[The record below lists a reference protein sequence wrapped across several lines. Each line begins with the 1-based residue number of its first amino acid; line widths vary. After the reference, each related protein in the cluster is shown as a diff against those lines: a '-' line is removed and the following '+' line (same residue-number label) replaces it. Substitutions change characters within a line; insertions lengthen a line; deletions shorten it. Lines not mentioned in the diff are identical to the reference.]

1 MSVDTNDFIAFRT
14 SPASDGSD
22 AALGPAAFHAL
33 AWNAE
38 AQNGGSGQGGGQAQ
52 CRFLDHWVQMESRG
66 DHMAANGQSTAIGRW
81 QMTQAAFAD
90 VGLVRQVS
98 AVTENHY
105 GGREWSNVEFLD
117 NPFGIRNLEDLRANP
132 AAQDY
137 YGRLYHQAQWR
148 EAQRQGLVRDFIGQT
163 VDVNGRRVAINESA
177 LLTCMGYLGAG
188 DCGRM
193 LRGQPMTNPGYTA
206 HALWRMSVASACD
219 GSDVAGQNT
228 PVDAEANIAATAD
241 AQYCDPKVLERLEQ
255 TATVQVNA
263 ITVLAGHPQVGYRTA
278 EGASPLQAQGVDLA
292 QLLTNGGFTGQGI
305 GLSGGASSVPSV
317 GFSNGGF
324 DLTNGGFTGTGP
336 RITVPYGGFSTGG
349 FRTLSCLDT
358 LLGGINIIFAPPSLP
373 NILGILESYVC
384 RQIEQLYARA
394 VAPLNQSF
402 FRDFGVGGISVPFG
416 VGVSTGG
423 PPGVRIN
430 SGNVMTWSR
439 NPIMFNMFG
448 SAPMLQNAI
457 PERRGIFAR

>member
-1 MSVDTNDFIAFRT
+1 MSIKTDNPVGPLRHLMALTVILVLPL
-14 SPASDGSD
+14 SILASE
-22 AALGPAAFHAL
+22 H
-33 AWNAE
+33 AE
-38 AQNGGSGQGGGQAQ
+38 AQNGGAGQGVGQAQ

-98 AVTENHY
+98 AVTNDHY

-117 NPFGIRNLEDLRANP
+117 NPFGIRNLEDLRNNP

-148 EAQRQGLVRDFIGQT
+148 EAQRQGLVRDFVGQT

-193 LRGQPMTNPGYTA
+193 LRGQPMTNPGHAA

-263 ITVLAGHPQVGYRTA
+263 ITALAGHPQVGYRTA

-292 QLLTNGGFTGQGI
+292 RLLPDFDLATYFRDPRGPNGGITGQG
-305 GLSGGASSVPSV
+305 V
-317 GFSNGGF
+317 
-324 DLTNGGFTGTGP
+324 GP
-336 RITVPYGGFSTGG
+336 RINLPHGGFSTAG
-349 FRTLSCLDT
+349 FRTLSCLDA

-394 VAPLNQSF
+394 VTPVNQSF
-402 FRDFGVGGISVPFG
+402 FRDFGVGGIYVPFG
-416 VGVSTGG
+416 AGVYTGG

-439 NPIMFNMFG
+439 NPIMFGNFDMFG
-448 SAPMLQNAI
+448 RTNMPQNPV
-457 PERRGIFAR
+457 PESSRGIFAR

>member
-1 MSVDTNDFIAFRT
+1 MSVKADN
-14 SPASDGSD
+14 PV
-22 AALGPAAFHAL
+22 GPLRHL
-33 AWNAE
+33 MVLTLILPLSVLLPKSAE
-38 AQNGGSGQGGGQAQ
+38 AQTGGSGQGGGQAQ

-66 DHMAANGQSTAIGRW
+66 NHMAANGQSTAIGRW

-90 VGLVRQVS
+90 VGLIRQVS
-98 AVTENHY
+98 AVTANHY
-105 GGREWSNVEFLD
+105 GGREWTNVEFLD
-117 NPFGIRNLEDLRANP
+117 NPFGIRNLEDLRTNP

-148 EAQRQGLVRDFIGQT
+148 EAQRQGLVRDFVGQT

-193 LRGQPMTNPGYTA
+193 LRGQPMTNPGHSA

-263 ITVLAGHPQVGYRTA
+263 ITALAGHPQVGYRTA
-278 EGASPLQAQGVDLA
+278 EGASPLQAQGVDLSI
-292 QLLTNGGFTGQGI
+292 LL
-305 GLSGGASSVPSV
+305 PD
-317 GFSNGGF
+317 F
-324 DLTNGGFTGTGP
+324 DLVTYFRDPRGPNGGFTGTGP
-336 RITVPYGGFSTGG
+336 RITVPRGGFSTVG
-349 FRTLSCLDT
+349 FRTLSCLDA
-358 LLGGINIIFAPPSLP
+358 LLGGVNIIFAPPSLP
-373 NILGILESYVC
+373 NILGIIESYVC
-384 RQIEQLYARA
+384 RQIDQLYARA
-394 VAPLNQSF
+394 VAPVNQSF
-402 FRDFGVGGISVPFG
+402 FRDFGVGGIHVPFG
-416 VGVSTGG
+416 VGVHTGG

-439 NPIMFNMFG
+439 NPNMFG
-448 SAPMLQNAI
+448 NFDMFGSSAMLQNAI